1 MAVFMDN
8 SFPEPH
14 FVHETR
20 PFLRMR
26 PPGTSPCPQNM
37 ALLWIRCTKLCIYGV
52 SKNLDRYRPS
62 AFCRY
67 LYRTVP
73 NISHFAAF
81 SEPSIINM
89 SEKLPDGSDNAAE
102 HVKKIR
108 KGLLHAG
115 FVVYY
120 NRTVGSEGSH
130 LQGHHHTVVMMRGV
144 FATLEETW
152 LRGLIA

>member
-1 MAVFMDN
+1 MKMAVFMDN
-8 SFPEPH
+8 SLPNLILSTKRGTFMDRCLQTMH
-14 FVHETR
+14 
-20 PFLRMR
+20 LR
-26 PPGTSPCPQNM
+26 SF
-37 ALLWIRCTKLCIYGV
+37 KE
-52 SKNLDRYRPS
+52 LDRTRPS

-73 NISHFAAF
+73 NISHFTAF
-81 SEPSIINM
+81 SGLSFTKKL
-89 SEKLPDGSDNAAE
+89 EKLPDGSDQATE

-108 KGLLHAG
+108 EGLLYAG

-144 FATLEETW
+144 FATLQETW
-152 LRGLIA
+152 ERDLIA

>member
-1 MAVFMDN
+1 MKMAVFMDN
-8 SFPEPH
+8 SLPNLILS
-14 FVHETR
+14 TKR
-20 PFLRMR
+20 
-26 PPGTSPCPQNM
+26 GTFM
-37 ALLWIRCTKLCIYGV
+37 DRCLQTM
-52 SKNLDRYRPS
+52 LDRTRPS

-73 NISHFAAF
+73 NISHFTAF
-81 SEPSIINM
+81 SGLSFTKM
-89 SEKLPDGSDNAAE
+89 LEKLPDVSDQATE

-108 KGLLHAG
+108 EGLLYAG

-144 FATLEETW
+144 FATLQETW
-152 LRGLIA
+152 ERDLIA

>member
-1 MAVFMDN
+1 MKMAVFMDN
-8 SFPEPH
+8 SLPNLILS
-14 FVHETR
+14 TKR
-20 PFLRMR
+20 
-26 PPGTSPCPQNM
+26 GTFM
-37 ALLWIRCTKLCIYGV
+37 DRCLQTM
-52 SKNLDRYRPS
+52 LDRTRPS

-73 NISHFAAF
+73 NISHFTAF
-81 SEPSIINM
+81 SGLFFTKM
-89 SEKLPDGSDNAAE
+89 LEKLPDGSDQATE

-108 KGLLHAG
+108 EGLLYAG

-144 FATLEETW
+144 FATLQETW
-152 LRGLIA
+152 ERDLIA

>member
-1 MAVFMDN
+1 MKMAVSMDN
-8 SFPEPH
+8 SLPNLILS
-14 FVHETR
+14 TKR
-20 PFLRMR
+20 
-26 PPGTSPCPQNM
+26 GTFM
-37 ALLWIRCTKLCIYGV
+37 DRCLQTM
-52 SKNLDRYRPS
+52 LDRTRPS

-73 NISHFAAF
+73 NISHFTAF
-81 SEPSIINM
+81 SELSFTKM
-89 SEKLPDGSDNAAE
+89 LEKLPDGSDQATE

-108 KGLLHAG
+108 EGLLYAG

-144 FATLEETW
+144 FATLQETW
-152 LRGLIA
+152 ERDLIA

>member
-1 MAVFMDN
+1 MKMAVSMDN
-8 SFPEPH
+8 SLPNLILS
-14 FVHETR
+14 TKR
-20 PFLRMR
+20 
-26 PPGTSPCPQNM
+26 GTFM
-37 ALLWIRCTKLCIYGV
+37 DRCLQTM
-52 SKNLDRYRPS
+52 LDRTRPS

-73 NISHFAAF
+73 NISHFTAF
-81 SEPSIINM
+81 SGLSFTKM
-89 SEKLPDGSDNAAE
+89 LEKLPDGSDQATE

-108 KGLLHAG
+108 EGLLYAG

-144 FATLEETW
+144 FATLQETW
-152 LRGLIA
+152 ERDMIA

>member
-1 MAVFMDN
+1 MKMAVFMDN
-8 SFPEPH
+8 SLPNLILS
-14 FVHETR
+14 TKR
-20 PFLRMR
+20 
-26 PPGTSPCPQNM
+26 GTFM
-37 ALLWIRCTKLCIYGV
+37 DRCLQTM
-52 SKNLDRYRPS
+52 LDRTRPS

-73 NISHFAAF
+73 NISHFTAF
-81 SEPSIINM
+81 SELSFTKM
-89 SEKLPDGSDNAAE
+89 LEKLPDGSDQATE

-108 KGLLHAG
+108 EGLLYAG

-144 FATLEETW
+144 FATLQETW
-152 LRGLIA
+152 ERDLIA

>member
-1 MAVFMDN
+1 MKMAVFMDN
-8 SFPEPH
+8 SLPNLILS
-14 FVHETR
+14 TKR
-20 PFLRMR
+20 
-26 PPGTSPCPQNM
+26 GTFM
-37 ALLWIRCTKLCIYGV
+37 DRCLQTM
-52 SKNLDRYRPS
+52 LDRTRPS

-73 NISHFAAF
+73 NISHFTAF
-81 SEPSIINM
+81 SGLSFTKMPEM
-89 SEKLPDGSDNAAE
+89 LPDGSDQATE

-108 KGLLHAG
+108 EGLLYAG

-144 FATLEETW
+144 FATLQETW
-152 LRGLIA
+152 ERDLIA